1 MKRVFR
7 FGATALRFSFLAALL
22 SMFSPQLVASQVVV
36 TQHNDNGRTGQNLQ
50 ETVLNTSNVNVNNF
64 GKLFT
69 RTVDGQIYAQPL
81 YLPNQPIKGAMH
93 NVVYVATMHNSVYA
107 FDADDPTAS
116 TALWQVNLG
125 TSVPAQ
131 DVCPSCGYQ
140 DIKNEIGILST
151 PVIDTTSGT
160 IYVVAKTKNTAN
172 STYHF
177 SLHALDVLTGAEK
190 FTGPKEIT
198 GQVAGTGAGS
208 SNGTVV
214 FDPLHHLNRPGLL
227 LLNGTV
233 YLAFGSVGDIFPYH
247 GWVMGYDA
255 GNLGQVSIFNAS
267 PNGSAGAIW
276 QAGMGLVSDSSG
288 FIYLMTGNGS
298 FNANS
303 SGTEYGDSFIKLSTS
318 GGLSVSDYFT
328 PFNQAA
334 LSQSDADLGSGG
346 PVALPG
352 TGLIVGMGK
361 DKILRL
367 VNTQNMGKFN
377 ATTNNDVQEFQPT
390 FGVEDYTG
398 GPVYWNSPN
407 NGPVIYLWGSGDS
420 LKAFKFTGSLLQ
432 TTPVSQSSVT
442 EVNGV
447 SSSVPLSLSANGSQA
462 GTGIVWAAA
471 ALSQDP
477 NQQTVPGILRA
488 FDASNLSVELWN
500 SRQSAARDDLGN
512 FAKFVSP
519 TVADGKVFVA
529 TFSNQLVAY
538 GLNPSSG
545 GALPSPWSGQDVG
558 SVGLTGSDSYLNG
571 SFLMN
576 GAGSDIWGN
585 ADSFNFVSQPL
596 NGDGQIVARV
606 FSLQNTNAW
615 AKGGVMIRETLAANS
630 TYAMVDVTP
639 VNGSEFSR
647 RLTPGA
653 FSTVTNVAT
662 GAAPYW
668 VKLVRSGNTFSG
680 YISADGVTY
689 TLLGTDTISMASS
702 VYIGLALTS
711 HDTTLLC
718 SGALDNVT
726 VTGQQTTQPTVSITA
741 PANGATFNAP
751 ANITVSATATG
762 GTGTTVSQ
770 VDFFAGTTNIGTLR
784 TSPYNLSWNNVAAGS
799 YSLTAMVTDS
809 SGATATS
816 APVGITVTSSTLP
829 SPWLTLDI
837 GSVGVAGSAGYAGG
851 TFTLNGSGADIYGT
865 ADAFRFV
872 YQPLNGDGQI
882 VARVFS
888 LQNTNV
894 YAKGGVM
901 IRETLAANSRHAMM
915 EITPVNGSE
924 FLRRT
929 STGGISTVSAGSG
942 AAPYWVKVVRS
953 GNTFSGY
960 VSADGV
966 NFVLVGSSTITMAS
980 SVYIGLVVTSH
991 NNAVLCKAVLD
1002 GVTVTGGAVAPPTVS
1017 ITLPANGASF
1027 VAPAN
1032 ITINAAAAGGTG
1044 AQVSRVDFYA
1054 GTTLV
1059 GSDNASPYSISWS
1072 SVPAGSYSLTAQVTD
1087 SLGAVATSSPVG
1099 ITVTSGG
1106 LPSPWLTQDIG
1117 SVGVAGSAGFLN
1129 GVFSLSGSGADIW
1142 ATSDAFRYVYHTLS
1156 GNGQIVARVAS
1167 LQNTNAW
1174 AKSGVMIRETLTAN
1188 SRYAMMDITP
1198 VNGSE
1203 FSRRLSVGAFSTVT
1217 NVSSGA
1223 APYWVKLVRSGNTF
1237 SGYVSTDGVNFVLV
1251 GSDTISMASSVYI
1264 GLVVTSHNNTTLC
1277 TTSIDGVQ

>member
-22 SMFSPQLVASQVVV
+22 SMFSPPLVASQVVV

-50 ETVLNTSNVNVNNF
+50 ETILNTSNVNVNNF

-81 YLPNQPIKGAMH
+81 YLANQPINGAMH

-125 TSVPAQ
+125 TSVPSQ

-190 FTGPKEIT
+190 FNGPKEIV
-198 GQVAGTGAGS
+198 GQVAGSGAGS

-214 FDPLHHLNRPGLL
+214 FEPLHHLNRPGLL

-255 GNLGQVSIFNAS
+255 GSLGQVAIYNAT

-328 PFNQAA
+328 PWNQSA

-352 TGLIVGMGK
+352 SSLIVGMGK
-361 DKILRL
+361 DNILRL
-367 VNTQNMGKFN
+367 VDTGNMGKFN

-390 FGVEDYTG
+390 FGINYTG
-398 GPVYWNSPN
+398 GPIYWNSPN
-407 NGPVIYLWGSGDS
+407 NGPVIYLWGSGDR
-420 LKAFKFTGSLLQ
+420 LKAYKFTGALLQ

-447 SSSVPLSLSANGSQA
+447 SSSVPLSLSANGSQP

-471 ALSQDP
+471 AYSLDP
-477 NQQTVPGILRA
+477 NQQTVPGILHA

-500 SRQSAARDDLGN
+500 SKQSAARDDLGN
-512 FAKFVSP
+512 YAKFAPP
-519 TVADGKVFVA
+519 TIADGKVFVA
-529 TFSNQLVAY
+529 TFSNQLVVY

-545 GALPSPWSGQDVG
+545 GSLPGPWSAQDVG
-558 SVGLTGSDSYLNG
+558 SVGLAGSDSYLNG
-571 SFLMN
+571 LFMMN
-576 GAGSDIWGN
+576 GAGSDIWGT
-585 ADSFNFVSQPL
+585 ADAFNFVSQPL

-630 TYAMVDVTP
+630 TYAMVDLTP

-647 RLTPGA
+647 RLTTGA

-662 GAAPYW
+662 GVAPYW

-711 HDTTLLC
+711 HDATLLC
-718 SGALDNVT
+718 SAALDNVT
-726 VTGQQTTQPTVSITA
+726 VTGQQTAAPTVSITA

-751 ANITVSATATG
+751 ANITVSATAAG
-762 GTGTTVSQ
+762 GTGASVSQ
-770 VDFFAGTTNIGTLR
+770 VDFFAGPINIGTLR
-784 TSPYNLSWNNVAAGS
+784 TSPYNLSWNGVAAGS
-799 YSLTAMVTDS
+799 YSLTAKVTDS

-837 GSVGVAGSAGYAGG
+837 GSVGVAGSAGYASG
-851 TFTLNGSGADIYGT
+851 TFTLGGSGADIYGT

-915 EITPVNGSE
+915 EVTPVNGSE
-924 FLRRT
+924 FLRRVN
-929 STGGISTVSAGSG
+929 TGGLSTVSAGSG

-953 GNTFSGY
+953 GNSFSGY

-966 NFVLVGSSTITMAS
+966 NFVPVGSSTITMAS

-991 NNAVLCKAVLD
+991 NNAVLCRAVLD
-1002 GVTVTGGAVAPPTVS
+1002 GVAVTGGAVAPPTVS
-1017 ITLPANGASF
+1017 ITSPASGGSF

-1032 ITINAAAAGGTG
+1032 ITISAAAAGGTG
-1044 AQVSRVDFYA
+1044 AQVSRVDFFA

-1059 GSDNASPYSISWS
+1059 GSDSTSPYSISWNG
-1072 SVPAGSYSLTAQVTD
+1072 VAAGSYSLTAQVTD

-1099 ITVTSGG
+1099 ITVTGSG

-1117 SVGVAGSAGFLN
+1117 SVGVVGNAGYLN
-1129 GVFSLSGSGADIW
+1129 GAFSLSGSGSDIW
-1142 ATSDAFRYVYHTLS
+1142 GTADAFRYVYHPLS

-1174 AKSGVMIRETLTAN
+1174 AKSGVMIRETLAAN

-1203 FSRRLSVGAFSTVT
+1203 FSRRLSAGAFSTVT
-1217 NVSSGA
+1217 NVPAGA

-1251 GSDTISMASSVYI
+1251 GTDTISMASSVYI
-1264 GLVVTSHNNTTLC
+1264 GLVVTSHNNATLC
-1277 TTSIDGVQ
+1277 TTTLDGVQ